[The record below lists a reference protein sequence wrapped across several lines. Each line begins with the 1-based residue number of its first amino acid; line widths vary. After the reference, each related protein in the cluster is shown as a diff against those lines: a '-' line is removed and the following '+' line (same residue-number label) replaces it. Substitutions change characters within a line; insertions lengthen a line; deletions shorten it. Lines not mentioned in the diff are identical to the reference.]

1 MIKSGPLPP
10 LPSGRPAEEDV
21 ERALSRFP
29 SIIGELP
36 EDEKQAREAEEV
48 RKAISQASAH
58 RKAQK
63 RVLKDHQADVI
74 SEELPSEAIRGYLI
88 ERLQLE
94 CGLCDEQI
102 IGQMRHVH
110 WFRSLPYGELH
121 ALYRR
126 GRHKLFQRYGH
137 IFREGSEGSS
147 FFLLLHGSVRMHS
160 AERGTSTRL
169 TTGASFG
176 EDALITTRVRRDA
189 SVVAETDCYI
199 LILSAADM
207 HAVEGGGSPQL
218 SAIELRVEVRP
229 RVVAWLMPRLGLL
242 RSARPNTARALA
254 PLMEVHEFA
263 SGAIVFH
270 EREEPSALTGV
281 YLLLEGRVRLSKRDP
296 VLGIWRTIGE
306 RAAHDE
312 TPWFGEGALSNH
324 ALGAIARPRPCT
336 AACTEPTRCLVVRA
350 PHFEGFLNAV
360 PKFLSLA
367 SERVGRWSNLNT
379 LAHS

>member
-1 MIKSGPLPP
+1 
-10 LPSGRPAEEDV
+10 
-21 ERALSRFP
+21 
-29 SIIGELP
+29 
-36 EDEKQAREAEEV
+36 
-48 RKAISQASAH
+48 
-58 RKAQK
+58 
-63 RVLKDHQADVI
+63 
-74 SEELPSEAIRGYLI
+74 
-88 ERLQLE
+88 
-94 CGLCDEQI
+94 
-102 IGQMRHVH
+102 MRHVH

-126 GRHKLFQRYGH
+126 GRHKLFQRYGN

-147 FFLLLHGSVRMHS
+147 FFLLLRGSVRMHS

-218 SAIELRVEVRP
+218 SAIELRSEVRP
-229 RVVAWLMPRLGLL
+229 RVVAWLMPRMRLL
-242 RSARPNTARALA
+242 RSVLPNTARALA

-263 SGAIVFH
+263 SGAVVFH
-270 EREEPSALTGV
+270 ESEEPSALTGV
-281 YLLLEGRVRLSKRDP
+281 YLLLEGCVRLSKRDP

-306 RAAHDE
+306 RAAQDE
-312 TPWFGEGALSNH
+312 TSWFGEGALSSH

>member
-48 RKAISQASAH
+48 RKAISQAIAH

-218 SAIELRVEVRP
+218 SAIELRSEVRP
-229 RVVAWLMPRLGLL
+229 RVVAWLMPRLNLL
-242 RSARPNTARALA
+242 RSVLPNTARALA

-270 EREEPSALTGV
+270 ESEEPSALTGV